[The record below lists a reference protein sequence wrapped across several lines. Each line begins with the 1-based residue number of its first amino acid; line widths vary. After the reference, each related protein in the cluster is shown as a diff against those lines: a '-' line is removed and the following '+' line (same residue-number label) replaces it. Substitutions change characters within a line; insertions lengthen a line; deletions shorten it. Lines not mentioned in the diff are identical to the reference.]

1 MTTKA
6 SKSTRSKKAP
16 AKKRTTKRKAAAKK
30 KAAKAKVKPAP
41 EPADKDEPH
50 PLAEITLEE
59 RDWLMSKFMVER
71 VSGTQAK
78 LTAAKQQLEI
88 LMRDHIA
95 QKAAQ
100 KAQINTAE
108 AEVRQADNEM
118 KVFLGELEHKLGINL
133 QNYTWQSDGKIIYM
147 GDLEEIGNQQP
158 SQQASQP
165 KKTESPEPGSED
177 EAEAEFLNS
186 RVV

>member
-16 AKKRTTKRKAAAKK
+16 AKKRTTKRKAASKK
-30 KAAKAKVKPAP
+30 KPAKAKSVP
-41 EPADKDEPH
+41 EPADKDELH

-71 VSGTQAK
+71 VNGTQAK
-78 LTAAKQQLEI
+78 LLNARQGLEI

-95 QKAAQ
+95 QKAA
-100 KAQINTAE
+100 KRAEINSAE

-118 KVFLGELEHKLGINL
+118 KVFLGELENKLGINL

-147 GDLEEIGNQQP
+147 GDLNEIGNQKP

-165 KKTESPEPGSED
+165 KKTESPESGSED